1 MCFVASIV
9 FPLWIASLRLS
20 LRFLGYSINLEE
32 RNEYEQEMNFL
43 KKCLFMICD
52 LMLAIFA
59 PIILECR
66 MMVLE
71 REYNDLLHLDYD
83 KLKVENKNK
92 VFLNTIE
99 KRKKVHYQKIIFKK
113 LEMSLETILQL
124 CGQIL
129 LFFLAES
136 ETRTLQAFITIFKPK
151 EVGITDTFTRKIETE
166 ENDIKLEAPVII
178 ALSIF
183 VSICAFTYSQA
194 EGVAGNRVYYP
205 IKSRFIIGISALIAC
220 ITRVGSVLLYFAPV
234 FGLWNMAR
242 HLQGTTVFF

>member
-32 RNEYEQEMNFL
+32 RHEYEQEMNCL
-43 KKCLFMICD
+43 KKFLFIICD
-52 LMLAIFA
+52 QMLAIFA
-59 PIILECR
+59 PILLECR

-71 REYNDLLHLDYD
+71 REYNDLVHLDYD

-151 EVGITDTFTRKIETE
+151 EVGITDLTRKIETE
-166 ENDIKLEAPVII
+166 ENNIKLEAPVII

-183 VSICAFTYSQA
+183 VSIFAFTYSQA
-194 EGVAGNRVYYP
+194 EGVAGNRIYFP
-205 IKSRFIIGISALIAC
+205 IKSKIIIGFSALIAC

-242 HLQGTTVFF
+242 HLQGTKLLF